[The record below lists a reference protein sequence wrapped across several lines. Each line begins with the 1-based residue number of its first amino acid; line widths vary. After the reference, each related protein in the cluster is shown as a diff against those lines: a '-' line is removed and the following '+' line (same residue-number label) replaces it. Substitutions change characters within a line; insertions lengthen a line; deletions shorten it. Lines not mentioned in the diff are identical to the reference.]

1 MAHDAQRPD
10 PALGTRTP
18 FDLEQA
24 IATWRRFM
32 ASNRVLIDDDI
43 DELESHLR
51 EEIDEA
57 LAFGHAQTPED
68 AYHYAVRR
76 MGDFSTLDTAY
87 RTVFWDKIFF
97 DNHLFS
103 ELYWRFTML
112 RNYLKT
118 TLRGLMR
125 RPTFSLINI
134 FGLALGLTACL
145 LIARYVQHEWSYDRF
160 HTHADRIVRLNT
172 HTDLGAEHE
181 ASSSLALYGPMMQA
195 AIPEIM
201 DVVRLQNATFS
212 IVQDDRRFEDIPTL
226 FSDSTVF
233 DVFSFELQRGD
244 PATALNNP
252 FSLVLTQEA
261 AQRHFGDTDPIGQT
275 LNVNGEVD
283 ATVTGVLT
291 PIPAAS
297 HLEFD
302 MLVSMST
309 SRLLNAWLFS
319 NWYTTQ
325 FHTYLLLSENQDL
338 STLVT
343 KLNSVVQ
350 QRAAPHLLN
359 RYPNYHLAVEPL
371 LDIYLFSDKTAQIG
385 PTGNRT
391 YLYLFGVIGVFV
403 LLIACINFMNLS
415 TARSAERGKEV
426 GVRKMVGAQRRQ
438 LGWQFLS
445 ESLLLSL
452 LAIGAAAFLF
462 QVALPFLSSFT
473 GKELTLTTSDYL
485 YGFGFLAGMGVLVGV
500 LSGSYPAFFLSSF
513 SPISVL
519 KGQLESSLRG
529 AGLRKVLVVF
539 QFGIS
544 IGLIAA
550 TLIVFAQL
558 RFLENQPLGFEKE
571 QLLLIDFPGNA
582 VGAQSSEAAKAAF
595 LQHPAVQQATASLTS
610 PMGEGFGRWNITLEN
625 VNGEMQE
632 ASIPNYPIDF
642 DFLDTYG
649 IGIVAGR
656 SLSEDF
662 QTDATDAIIVNE
674 AAVTHFGYANADDII
689 GKRFETWPRG
699 GTVVGVIND
708 FNFQS
713 LHEAIAPMTMRYLP
727 THYGLLTLRLN
738 TANLGETMTGLE
750 GIWTRV
756 KPDFPFTYRFL
767 DDAFAAQYERDRAL
781 GNLFTVFAGL
791 AIFIAALG
799 LFGLATFTIQKRTKE
814 IGIRKALGASS
825 ANITMLLSKDF
836 VKLVLFSFIVG
847 APLAYFGMQNW
858 LETFAYHISV
868 SPFLL
873 ALAGGIAVIIAIAT
887 VSAQSLQAASA
898 NPVDALHVD

>member
-1 MAHDAQRPD
+1 MAA
-10 PALGTRTP
+10 
-18 FDLEQA
+18 
-24 IATWRRFM
+24 
-32 ASNRVLIDDDI
+32 NRALIDDDI

-57 LAFGHAQTPED
+57 LAFGNAQTLEE

-87 RTVFWDKIFF
+87 RKVFWHKILF

-103 ELYWRFTML
+103 ELAWRTTML
-112 RNYLKT
+112 QNYLKT
-118 TLRGLMR
+118 TLRGLKR
-125 RPTFSLINI
+125 RTTFSLINI
-134 FGLALGLTACL
+134 FGLALGMTACL
-145 LIARYVQHEWSYDRF
+145 LIARYVQYEWSYDRF
-160 HTHADRIVRLNT
+160 HTNADRIVRLNT
-172 HTDLGAEHE
+172 HTDLGPEHQS
-181 ASSSLALYGPMMQA
+181 ASTIALYGPMMQQ

-201 DVVRLQNATFS
+201 EVVRFQKASFS
-212 IVQDDRRFEDIPTL
+212 ILQGDRRFEDIPTL
-226 FSDSTVF
+226 FTDSTVF
-233 DVFSFELQRGD
+233 DVFSFDLQRGN
-244 PATALNNP
+244 PATALNDP
-252 FSLVLTQEA
+252 FSIVLTPAA
-261 AQRHFGDTDPIGQT
+261 AQRHFGDADPIGQT

-283 ATVTGVLT
+283 ATVTGVLE
-291 PIPAAS
+291 PIPSAS

-309 SRLLNAWLFS
+309 ARMMSAWLFN

-325 FHTYLLLSENQDL
+325 FHTYFLLPENQDHAML
-338 STLVT
+338 ET
-343 KLNSVVQ
+343 KLNTIVQ
-350 QRAAPHLLN
+350 ERAAPDLLN
-359 RYPNYHLAVEPL
+359 RYPNYRLAVEPL
-371 LDIYLFSDKTAQIG
+371 LDIYLFSDKTAQVG

-391 YLYLFGVIGVFV
+391 YLSLFGVIGVFV

-426 GVRKMVGAQRRQ
+426 GVRKMVGAQRKQ

-452 LAIGAAAFLF
+452 LAVVAAALLF
-462 QVALPFLSSFT
+462 QIALPFLSEFT
-473 GKELTLTTSDYL
+473 GKELTLTSQDYV
-485 YGFGFLAGMGVLVGV
+485 YGIGFLLGLGLLVGL
-500 LSGSYPAFFLSSF
+500 LSGSYPAFVLSSF

-519 KGQLESSLRG
+519 KGRLESSLRG
-529 AGLRKVLVVF
+529 SGLRKVLVVF

-558 RFLENQPLGFEKE
+558 QYLEDQPLGFDKD

-595 LQHPAVQQATASLTS
+595 LQHPAVQRATASLTS

-625 VNGEMQE
+625 VSGEMQE

-649 IGIVAGR
+649 IDVVAGR
-656 SLSEDF
+656 ALSQDF
-662 QTDATDAIIVNE
+662 QTDLTDALVVNE
-674 AAVTHFGYANADDII
+674 AAVTHFGYANAEDIV

-727 THYGLLTLRLN
+727 SHYGLLTLRLN
-738 TANLGETMTGLE
+738 TANLGQTMGELET
-750 GIWTRV
+750 IWTQL
-756 KPDFPFTYRFL
+756 KPEFPFTYRFL
-767 DDAFAAQYERDRAL
+767 DDAFAAQYERDHAL
-781 GNLFTVFAGL
+781 GNLFTIFAGL

-825 ANITMLLSKDF
+825 ASITLLLSKDF
-836 VKLVLFSFIVG
+836 VKLVLLSFLVG

-858 LETFAYHISV
+858 LDTFAYHIAV

-873 ALAGGIAVIIAIAT
+873 ILAGGIAVLIALAT
-887 VSAQSLQAASA
+887 VSTQSMQAAAS